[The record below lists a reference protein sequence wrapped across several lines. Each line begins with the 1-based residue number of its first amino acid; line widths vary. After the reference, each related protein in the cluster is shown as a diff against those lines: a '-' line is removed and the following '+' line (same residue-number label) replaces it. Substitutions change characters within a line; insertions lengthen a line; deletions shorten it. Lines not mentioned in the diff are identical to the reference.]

1 MEVTI
6 KKNHFIYNGVKY
18 FRKAAESLNLGS
30 YGNKDKNVFVSNGL
44 IHDDTV
50 KGKFPVMFFFILFSY
65 ILPIIK
71 LFFFRNQTNN

>member
-30 YGNKDKNVFVSNGL
+30 YGNKDKNLNYL
-44 IHDDTV
+44 
-50 KGKFPVMFFFILFSY
+50 
-65 ILPIIK
+65 
-71 LFFFRNQTNN
+71 NNYVIDIQKREG